1 MKTTF
6 EINDGLLA
14 RAEQYARKKGC
25 SLRSVVEEGLRPILS
40 QPESRNTYRLPDL
53 SAGNPDADDPLEDY
67 SWQDLR
73 GMIYGN

>member
-6 EINDGLLA
+6 EINDELLA

-25 SLRSVVEEGLRPILS
+25 SLRSVVEEGLRQILS
-40 QPESRNTYRLPDL
+40 QPDSRNTYRLPDL
-53 SAGNPDADDPLEDY
+53 SAGNPDADDPLEDN